1 MNFLPLPQTGG
12 KAVKLFSKKNKTQG
26 ATSEARA
33 PRKPVT
39 HPFSAINAL
48 SSSSNVEIELFD
60 SLREAVPVID
70 AAIGKLVRLLG
81 EFRVECEDKA
91 LETELT
97 RFVRNVRCI
106 GGGVGLSSFIYTYF
120 DQLLTY
126 GTAVGEIIPSGDM
139 RGVWGLYNASLK
151 DVSVTS
157 GENPMELKVCRR
169 DMNLTPVENPE
180 LVLVSL
186 HSPKAGSAEGT
197 SILKGLSFVS
207 SILLKIYSSVG
218 QNWERAGNIRY
229 AVTYN
234 PPANSQVNASKR
246 AREIAEEWGR
256 AMRDDSS
263 VCDFVSVGDVSIK
276 VIGADNQI
284 LDCDVPVRHILE
296 QIVSK
301 LSIPPFLLGL
311 SWSST
316 ERMSAV
322 QTDILTSEIEYW
334 RTLLTP
340 VIRKIC
346 KTHLNFMGYQSPVDV
361 VWSNVSLQDEK
372 ELSAARLNNAR
383 AMQIERELEVKV

>member
-1 MNFLPLPQTGG
+1 M
-12 KAVKLFSKKNKTQG
+12 KLFSKKNKTG
-26 ATSEARA
+26 EPASEARS

-39 HPFSAINAL
+39 HPL
-48 SSSSNVEIELFD
+48 SSFGMFSSSGVAEIELFE

-81 EFRVECEDKA
+81 DFKVECEDKF
-91 LETELT
+91 LERELE
-97 RFVRNVRCI
+97 RFTSEVRCA
-106 GGGVGLSSFIYTYF
+106 GSGVGISSFVNAYF

-126 GTAVGEIIPSGDM
+126 GTAVGEIIPQSDM

-151 DVSVTS
+151 NVSVNL
-157 GENPMELKVCRR
+157 GENPMELKVYRK
-169 DMNLTPVENPE
+169 DMNQTEVENQE
-180 LVLVSL
+180 LIVVSMNN
-186 HSPKAGSAEGT
+186 PKPGTAEGT

-234 PPANSQVNASKR
+234 PPENAQVNAQKR
-246 AREIAEEWGR
+246 AKEIAEEWGR
-256 AMRDDSS
+256 AMRDESS

-276 VIGADNQI
+276 VIGADSQI
-284 LDCDVPVRHILE
+284 LDCDVPIKHILE

-322 QTDILTSEIEYW
+322 QADILTSEIEYW
-334 RTLLTP
+334 RGLITP

-346 KTHLNFMGYQSPVDV
+346 NTHLALMGYQTRVSVK
-361 VWSNVSLQDEK
+361 WSNISLQDE
-372 ELSAARLNNAR
+372 EGLSQARLNNAR
-383 AMQIERELEVKV
+383 AQQIERSSEVTA